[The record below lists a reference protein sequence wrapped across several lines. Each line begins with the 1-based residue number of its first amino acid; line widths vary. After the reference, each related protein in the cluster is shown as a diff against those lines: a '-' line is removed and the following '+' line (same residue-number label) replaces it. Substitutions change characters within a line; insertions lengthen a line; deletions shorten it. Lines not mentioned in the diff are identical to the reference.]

1 MDDHKNQREIRVLFA
16 GVILGAIVGAVAAY
30 MLGTQDTVGPSGA
43 TGVAVACLTPI
54 AVGAGALIG
63 AFLASCLPAY
73 TRGSPCW
80 PCGAAIGAV
89 VALVAAVV
97 AGIEI
102 GDTQFFVV
110 VFAGVACGAVL
121 AEAWRARR
129 GRRDVDGSTDGAD
142 LPE

>member
-1 MDDHKNQREIRVLFA
+1 MDDQNQREIRVLFA

-30 MLGTQDTVGPSGA
+30 MLGTQGSAGLSGA

-63 AFLASCLPAY
+63 AFLASCLPAF

-102 GDTQFFVV
+102 GDTLFFVV
-110 VFAGVACGAVL
+110 VLAGAAAGAVL
-121 AEAWRARR
+121 GEAWRAQRAR
-129 GRRDVDGSTDGAD
+129 GNGDESTDGAD
-142 LPE
+142 PPE